1 MPRHKLSPD
10 WLKTHVTDHNSHLLV
25 VVNGWV
31 DHRWMSLSSYNWKV
45 KIYSNSSKG

>member
-10 WLKTHVTDHNSHLLV
+10 WLKTHVTDHNSHWLV